1 MRRNRKFQAR
11 GKVQSEEVCRVA
23 PSILYS
29 GDILSDMAIGDTL
42 APIVLSDRLEHLIRA
57 DPINVE
63 PLAYH
68 GLN

>member
-1 MRRNRKFQAR
+1 MRRNRKFLAR
-11 GKVQSEEVCRVA
+11 GKVQPEDVCRIA

-42 APIVLSDRLEHLIRA
+42 APIVLSDRLDRLIRA
-57 DPINVE
+57 DPVSVE
-63 PLAYH
+63 RLAYY